1 MKIAVCDDCQQDVMQ
16 IKTLFDREHDV
27 TLYTDARILI
37 ADIEEKKVHFDLYL
51 IDIYMDTINGIDVAK
66 RIRERD
72 EDAVICFISSSDAF
86 YRQAYDLYAVQYLLK
101 PIQKEEVEK
110 LVSRVSQQISK
121 DKVLS
126 LQFRSRGQMG
136 SVPYR
141 KILFISSREHTIFVQ
156 CRDGNVQKFKG
167 KLNEIALRVCGDT
180 FFRCHQSF
188 IVNMYHIDRLHGN
201 EIFISGYRIPISRRY
216 LSEFRRRYQ
225 EILFE
230 EMD

>member
-16 IKTLFDREHDV
+16 IKTFFDREHDV
-27 TLYTDARILI
+27 ALYTDARNFI
-37 ADIEEKKVHFDLYL
+37 ADIEEKKTHFDLYL

-101 PIQKEEVEK
+101 PIQREKVEK
-110 LVSRVSQQISK
+110 LVTRVSQQISR
-121 DKVLS
+121 DKAMS

-156 CRDGNVQKFKG
+156 CRDGNIQKFKG
-167 KLNEIALRVCGDT
+167 KLSEIALRVCGDT

-201 EIFISGYRIPISRRY
+201 EIFMSGYRIPVSRRY
-216 LSEFRRRYQ
+216 LPEVRRRYQ